1 MTDSIEAKSIEKS
14 LKIIRKALQE
24 ENNTSNLFEENA
36 LLLNQLVKDDGTVA
50 IIEDKNI
57 NKDEIKEILND
68 KLSAIFDEH
77 LEKWL
82 DKNIPNYI
90 DKFLSKKK

>member
-36 LLLNQLVKDDGTVA
+36 LLLNQLVKSA
-50 IIEDKNI
+50 IIN
-57 NKDEIKEILND
+57 
-68 KLSAIFDEH
+68 KLSTTFFTYLLKLTICF
-77 LEKWL
+77 
-82 DKNIPNYI
+82 N
-90 DKFLSKKK
+90 